1 MNGTIGPAQR
11 LVDRRFAFQSERQ
24 REPDMNKMM
33 IFSAALCAV
42 SLSAC
47 SKSPSENL
55 ADRVENAADAQA
67 DTMENQAD
75 MLKAQAAEVREN
87 GEQRSDAIEAADQN
101 IAAMPAEQT
110 NAIVAGEAPA
120 VK

>member
-1 MNGTIGPAQR
+1 
-11 LVDRRFAFQSERQ
+11 
-24 REPDMNKMM
+24 MNKVM
-33 IFSAALCAV
+33 IFSVALCAL

-67 DTMENQAD
+67 DAMENQAN

-87 GEQRSDAIEAADQN
+87 GEQRSDAIEAANQN
-101 IAAMPAEQT
+101 VAAMPAEQA
-110 NAIVAGEAPA
+110 NAVIAGDAPA